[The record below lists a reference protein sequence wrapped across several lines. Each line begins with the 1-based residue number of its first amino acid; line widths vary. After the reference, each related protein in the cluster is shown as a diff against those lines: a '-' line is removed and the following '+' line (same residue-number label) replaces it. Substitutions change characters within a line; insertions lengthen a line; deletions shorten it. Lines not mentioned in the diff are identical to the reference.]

1 MGKHRK
7 ETERRT
13 RDVRRTL
20 LVVRAKLR
28 EALEL
33 SLAREDGH

>member
-1 MGKHRK
+1 MGKRRK

-20 LVVRAKLR
+20 LVVCAKLR

-33 SLAREDGH
+33 SRAREDGR

>member
-1 MGKHRK
+1 MGKRRK
-7 ETERRT
+7 DTERRT

-20 LVVRAKLR
+20 LVVRAKLF

-33 SLAREDGH
+33 SRAREDGR

>member
-1 MGKHRK
+1 MGKRRK

-20 LVVRAKLR
+20 LVVREKLR

-33 SLAREDGH
+33 SLAREDGR